1 MAASRLGL
9 PSYSSI
15 DHASTVRPS
24 ATCLLTINSD
34 DRFKDYAA
42 ATALSDAT
50 TYNISPYSF
59 TINKA
64 ESLLPIPPTRLAI
77 TEVAFQWAIPNITYN
92 TNTIFV
98 AWTYPPETPA
108 QSALITVPVGF
119 YTPSE
124 LAAEMQLQIRAE
136 VPDLSGFTMTYGT
149 DLSGAARPIFVYK
162 TNSLDSTVAFV
173 PITSAEAPDFV
184 PTFKQLFNVLGF
196 NTINTPNA
204 PVVYNRGYGGST
216 FAQTINYIDI
226 VCSQLTALQG
236 IRDTTSQT
244 IRRDALARLYIVNPS
259 DVSNVSCADPAFC
272 PPGCA
277 PFTIYKDYA
286 TPKQVQWIPNQPLG
300 GSLKFEIYADDGNPL
315 SEYDSL
321 PLSNFTNWSITILLS
336 EN

>member
-15 DHASTVRPS
+15 DHASTVRPC
-24 ATCLLTINSD
+24 ATSLLTINSD
-34 DRFKDYAA
+34 DRFKDYAV
-42 ATALSDAT
+42 ATASSDAD

-59 TINKA
+59 TINRA
-64 ESLLPIPPTRLAI
+64 ESLLPTPPTRLAI
-77 TEVAFQWAIPNITYN
+77 TEVAFQWAIPNITPN
-92 TNTIFV
+92 TNRIFV
-98 AWTYPPETPA
+98 YYGTPPGPLYGN
-108 QSALITVPVGF
+108 LITIPVGF

-124 LAAEMQLQIRAE
+124 LADILQAKIRAN
-136 VPDLSGFTMTYGT
+136 VPALGSCEITYGT
-149 DLSGAARPIFVYK
+149 DLSGAARPIFTYK
-162 TNSLDSTVAFV
+162 SNSFSTLMCFS
-173 PITSAEAPDFV
+173 PITQAESPDIL

-196 NTINTPNA
+196 NRTNSPDGFVSNI
-204 PVVYNRGYGGST
+204 GYGGLT
-216 FAQTINYIDI
+216 FAQTINYVDI
-226 VCSQLTALQG
+226 VCTQLTALQG
-236 IRDTTSQT
+236 IRDTSSQS

-286 TPKQVQWIPNQPLG
+286 TPKQAQWIPNQPVG
-300 GSLKFEIYADDGNPL
+300 GSLKFEVYADDGLPL

-321 PLSNFTNWSITILLS
+321 PFANYTNWSITILLS